1 LKRIRI
7 LLLEMAPMLL
17 DIVANIVA
25 DQPDMDIVPG
35 PIGETNLR
43 TAVERGNADVV
54 ILSRKTPLDGAYD
67 DLLYSRAHLKVI
79 EIESEGR
86 RGSLYE
92 LRPHRVP
99 LGEMSPTGLLDAI
112 RESPRRYA

>member
-25 DQPDMDIVPG
+25 DQPDMDIVPN
-35 PIGETNLR
+35 PVSETDLLR
-43 TAVERGNADVV
+43 AAERGNADVI
-54 ILSRKTPLDGAYD
+54 ILSRKAPLDGEYD
-67 DLLYSRAHLKVI
+67 EVLYSRAHLKVI
-79 EIESEGR
+79 EIEGEGR

-99 LGEMSPTGLLDAI
+99 LGEMSPAGLLDAI
-112 RESPRRYA
+112 RASVQR